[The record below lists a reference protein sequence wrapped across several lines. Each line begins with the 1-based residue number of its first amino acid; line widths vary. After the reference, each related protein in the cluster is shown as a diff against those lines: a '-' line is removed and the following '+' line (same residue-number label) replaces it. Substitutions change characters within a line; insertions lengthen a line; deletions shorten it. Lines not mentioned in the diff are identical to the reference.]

1 MIFKLSPFAQISSF
15 FVNFMWVLV
24 PLMMD
29 QYVGDV
35 WLGAIVTFVSVM
47 CLQSIDEVSKELENP
62 FRNIPNELPVVTYQ
76 AEYNEAL
83 LTMYSGF
90 HPDAF
95 WKPPRECRQ
104 SSLLANSSSF
114 LGKSSS
120 FLGKPSNNDDMRIIK
135 ESSSHGGESAS
146 EVSEKTYQT
155 KEDAGDDAGG
165 HEKMNAKLLLIVEQ
179 QRQMMEQMMNEQ
191 KKLNATLEKMLVQ
204 NNHKDD

>member
-1 MIFKLSPFAQISSF
+1 
-15 FVNFMWVLV
+15 MWVLV

-104 SSLLANSSSF
+104 SSLLASSSR
-114 LGKSSS
+114 LGKSST
-120 FLGKPSNNDDMRIIK
+120 FLGQPTNNDDMKMIK
-135 ESSSHGGESAS
+135 EASSHGESVS
-146 EVSEKTYQT
+146 EVSEKTYQW
-155 KEDAGDDAGG
+155 KEDGGDDAGA

-191 KKLNATLEKMLVQ
+191 KRLNTTLEKMLVQ